1 MLQLNSFNFYLWI
14 LIECYL
20 VMYFDS
26 MCTFRDGD
34 AFAIGAYCL
43 GFSINLKIAVRLIV
57 IWCGEKMRSDHTE
70 FSTPTEYDA
79 KFFWLPRNDLE

>member
-1 MLQLNSFNFYLWI
+1 
-14 LIECYL
+14 
-20 VMYFDS
+20 

-70 FSTPTEYDA
+70 FSTPTENDA
-79 KFFWLPRNDLE
+79 KFFWLPRNDLEWVSWESDENEAKQPIIDKV